1 MKDEQRPPL
10 DHDNCTFAV
19 SVDWDAAQITL
30 EGPPAGPG
38 GGASLTSVPGVDCRS
53 SNSGQGTPVPGG
65 GRGGEP
71 VRPMVVPGEP
81 AFAYLGTRR
90 PGSRGSAAGALRH
103 GPARTPRPHST
114 AIAALSRLAR
124 LDSARRTT
132 PVPRSPLWALE
143 AADLARQCQRPST
156 LAHAAPSFPSAPA
169 APPCPATAPASKN
182 LSGWLDPA
190 LVPPGVFRYGL
201 SPDSDL
207 DIRVHDDEEALITVE
222 AMLAPGVG
230 RSALASCEV
239 RLVDSDARRV
249 LAVSPLR
256 TGGLRARAELPAPA
270 RGGPPMGRGGRRRG
284 ARCVAPRLRRMRR
297 ALRWADAAL
306 RAASRP
312 VGLDPDR
319 TDEQWAG
326 LAALAWHR
334 CRADWAAAGTSAG
347 PPRRPGWPGI
357 RSGGPFPTSP
367 RRHAIRPRP
376 GSPTPAPR
384 PRRPP
389 SGCPAR
395 RRARRSWWRRGR
407 PRAAPRR

>member
-1 MKDEQRPPL
+1 VKDQQRPSL
-10 DHDNCTFAV
+10 DHYDNCIFAV

-38 GGASLTSVPGVDCRS
+38 GGASLTFVPGVELVFDRAD
-53 SNSGQGTPVPGG
+53 
-65 GRGGEP
+65 GRLSQVVVEAGEP
-71 VRPMVVPGEP
+71 FGLVVPGEP
-81 AFAYLGTRR
+81 ALAYLGRVLGDR
-90 PGSRGSAAGALRH
+90 VAAALRQAPH
-103 GPARTPRPHST
+103 GTVPPVTPQPHRT

-132 PVPRSPLWALE
+132 PVPWSPLWALE

-156 LAHAAPSFPSAPA
+156 PAHAGPLLPSVPSAP
-169 APPCPATAPASKN
+169 PRPATAPVGNN

-207 DIRVHDDEEALITVE
+207 DIRVHDDEEPLITVE
-222 AMLAPGVG
+222 AMLAPGAG
-230 RSALASCEV
+230 RSALASCQV

-249 LAVSPLR
+249 LTVSPLR
-256 TGGLRARAELPAPA
+256 PDGLRARAGLFAPA
-270 RGGPPMGRGGRRRG
+270 ATGPLWVEVVDDERRPVRGT
-284 ARCVAPRLRRMRR
+284 RLRRMRR

-326 LAALAWHR
+326 LAALAWDH
-334 CRADWAAAGTSAG
+334 CRADWIVAGDASRAAAAARLARHPVRWT
-347 PPRRPGWPGI
+347 RPYLAEA
-357 RSGGPFPTSP
+357 TCD
-367 RRHAIRPRP
+367 
-376 GSPTPAPR
+376 PAA
-384 PRRPP
+384 
-389 SGCPAR
+389 AR
-395 RRARRSWWRRGR
+395 
-407 PRAAPRR
+407 

>member
-1 MKDEQRPPL
+1 M
-10 DHDNCTFAV
+10 
-19 SVDWDAAQITL
+19 
-30 EGPPAGPG
+30 
-38 GGASLTSVPGVDCRS
+38 
-53 SNSGQGTPVPGG
+53 
-65 GRGGEP
+65 
-71 VRPMVVPGEP
+71 
-81 AFAYLGTRR
+81 
-90 PGSRGSAAGALRH
+90 
-103 GPARTPRPHST
+103 
-114 AIAALSRLAR
+114 
-124 LDSARRTT
+124 
-132 PVPRSPLWALE
+132 PRSPLWALE

-207 DIRVHDDEEALITVE
+207 DIRVHDDEEPLITVE

-270 RGGPPMGRGGRRRG
+270 AAGPLWVEVVDDERRPVRGT
-284 ARCVAPRLRRMRR
+284 RLRRMRR

-326 LAALAWHR
+326 LAALAWDR
-334 CRADWAAAGTSAG
+334 CRADWAAAGDAS
-347 PPRRPGWPGI
+347 
-357 RSGGPFPTSP
+357 
-367 RRHAIRPRP
+367 
-376 GSPTPAPR
+376 
-384 PRRPP
+384 
-389 SGCPAR
+389 
-395 RRARRSWWRRGR
+395 
-407 PRAAPRR
+407 RAAAAARLARHPVRWALPYLAEKTCDPAAAR